1 MDAITLVGL
10 VVPFDIYVEWDHS
23 TSHSTFPF
31 DAARQLGP
39 QGNCICNLTRRALFL
54 TVYSQ
59 CYSYVIL
66 GVEELV
72 LIFQK
77 FDKFIKVHALLL
89 ITKRRYVG
97 VSIFGVSRNH
107 RT

>member
-59 CYSYVIL
+59 RYRIIL
-66 GVEELV
+66 GAREASVNLS
-72 LIFQK
+72 
-77 FDKFIKVHALLL
+77 KVRQ
-89 ITKRRYVG
+89 IRKK
-97 VSIFGVSRNH
+97 
-107 RT
+107 